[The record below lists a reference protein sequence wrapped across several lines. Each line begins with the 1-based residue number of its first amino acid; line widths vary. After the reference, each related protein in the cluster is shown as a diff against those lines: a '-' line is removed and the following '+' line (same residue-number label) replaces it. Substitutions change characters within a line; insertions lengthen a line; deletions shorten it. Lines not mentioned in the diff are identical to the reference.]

1 MPIVE
6 QIFESPEELTL
17 FVNSRYPIV
26 GIDTVAEKVVVDRD
40 LTGMLAPTD
49 SFDIVGST
57 GNDGT
62 YVVSTITFNGTAT
75 EIVVTGDITDATVD
89 GEVQVSPV
97 AKADIAE
104 IVRRDNVFALF
115 YWVP

>member
-1 MPIVE
+1 MPLVE
-6 QIFESPEELTL
+6 QIFESPEELAI
-17 FVNSRYPIV
+17 FVNSLYPIV
-26 GIDTVAEKVVVDRD
+26 GIDDVAEKVVVGRD

-49 SFDIVGST
+49 TFDIVGST

-62 YVVSTITFNGTAT
+62 YTVSTVTYNGVAT
-75 EIVVTGDITDATVD
+75 EIVVTGNIIDPTVD
-89 GEVQVSPV
+89 GDVVVAPV
-97 AKADIAE
+97 AKADISE

>member
-1 MPIVE
+1 MPLVE
-6 QIFESPEELTL
+6 QIFESPGELTI
-17 FVNSRYPIV
+17 FVNSEYPIIGV
-26 GIDTVAEKVVVDRD
+26 DTVTEKVVVGRD

-49 SFDIVGST
+49 TFDIVGST

-62 YVVSTITFNGTAT
+62 YTVDTITFNGTAT
-75 EIVVTGDITDATVD
+75 EIVVTGDITDPTVD
-89 GEVQVSPV
+89 GAVQVAPI

>member
-6 QIFESPEELTL
+6 HLFETSQALAA

-26 GIDTVAEKVVVDRD
+26 SVDTVAEKVVVGRD
-40 LTGMLAPTD
+40 LTGMLAPADT
-49 SFDIVGST
+49 FDIVGST

-62 YVVSTITFNGTAT
+62 YTISTIIFNGEST
-75 EIVVTGDITDATVD
+75 EIVVTGDITDATAD
-89 GEVQVSPV
+89 GDAEVAPV
-97 AKADIAE
+97 AKADITE
-104 IVRRDNVFALF
+104 IIRRDNVFALF